1 MFYQSTLLDN
11 GIQVISERMDAVHSV
26 SLGIWFRVGSRDEQ
40 PQQLGLSH
48 FMEHMMF
55 KGTPSRDALSISME
69 FDAMGAELNA
79 FTSKEY
85 TCYYARFVD
94 EHLDKATEV
103 LSDMVLQSVF
113 DQSDID
119 SEREVV
125 IEEIARSEDTP
136 DDHIYD
142 LFTQAMFPT
151 HQLGSPILG
160 TRPIVGGFTHQD
172 CVAYHQRHYAAANC
186 VIVACGNVDHDQ
198 LVSTCA
204 GYLDSMP
211 AGQHNPRDLV
221 IEPARLNFSFMEK
234 DTEQAHVLFGM
245 PGIALGEDD
254 RFAATLLEIALG
266 GGMSSRLFQEIRE
279 KRGLAYAVH
288 ASSSPYLN
296 AAQFAVYAGTRP
308 ANLSEVIEIINRELR
323 IAMEKGLSD
332 EELNRVREY
341 TIGLTVLGMEST
353 RSRMTR
359 LGKNAVS
366 DLPLYSLDEI
376 LDRYRTV
383 TLADTQRVADR
394 VLSQKPTLA
403 IISPMKTAALEQEF
417 SYLLLYLWRHF
428 LRRRVMVLSRRY
440 KQSEGSRMIKVLI
453 NGYLGRMGT
462 QVVKAV
468 TESADM
474 QVVAGFDLNSTT
486 DSVTLNGEDIA
497 PAFSDLKQA
506 LESTKPDVMVDFT
519 VPTAVEANL
528 RIALPTGVDCV
539 LGTTGLGREAL
550 EGLAGLAPN
559 GTCLFHAPNFTT
571 GAVLMMHF
579 AKIAARFFP
588 DAEVIEF
595 HHNGKVDAPSGTAIN
610 TALSIAEERAK
621 ANLSSLSPGKE
632 TELVGRE
639 GARGT
644 AVQGIPVHS
653 IRSDGYVAHQEVLF
667 GSPGQTLTIRHDSID
682 RSSYMPGVLLA
693 IRSVGNYQ
701 GLVVG
706 LENFMRI

>member
-11 GIQVISERMDAVHSV
+11 GIQVISEQMDAVHSV
-26 SLGIWFRVGSRDEQ
+26 SLGVWFRVGSRDER

-55 KGTPSRDALSISME
+55 KGTPSRDALAISME

-103 LSDMVLQSVF
+103 LSDMVLRSLF

-160 TRPIVGGFTHQD
+160 TRQIVGGFTHQD

-186 VIVACGNVDHDQ
+186 VVVACGNVDHDL
-198 LVSTCA
+198 LVRTCA
-204 GYLDSMP
+204 GYLGSMP
-211 AGQHNPRDLV
+211 VGQHNPRDLV

-234 DTEQAHVLFGM
+234 DTEQAHLLFGM
-245 PGIALGEDD
+245 PGIALGDDD

-288 ASSSPYLN
+288 AGSIPYLN
-296 AAQFAVYAGTRP
+296 ASQFSVYAGTRP
-308 ANLSEVIEIINRELR
+308 TNLSEVIGIIDHELR
-323 IAMEKGLSD
+323 IAMEKGLTE

-394 VLSQKPTLA
+394 ILSQKPTLA
-403 IISPMKTAALEQEF
+403 IISPLKTDALEQEF
-417 SYLLLYLWRHF
+417 SYLL
-428 LRRRVMVLSRRY
+428 
-440 KQSEGSRMIKVLI
+440 
-453 NGYLGRMGT
+453 
-462 QVVKAV
+462 
-468 TESADM
+468 
-474 QVVAGFDLNSTT
+474 
-486 DSVTLNGEDIA
+486 
-497 PAFSDLKQA
+497 
-506 LESTKPDVMVDFT
+506 
-519 VPTAVEANL
+519 
-528 RIALPTGVDCV
+528 
-539 LGTTGLGREAL
+539 
-550 EGLAGLAPN
+550 
-559 GTCLFHAPNFTT
+559 
-571 GAVLMMHF
+571 
-579 AKIAARFFP
+579 
-588 DAEVIEF
+588 
-595 HHNGKVDAPSGTAIN
+595 
-610 TALSIAEERAK
+610 
-621 ANLSSLSPGKE
+621 
-632 TELVGRE
+632 
-639 GARGT
+639 
-644 AVQGIPVHS
+644 
-653 IRSDGYVAHQEVLF
+653 
-667 GSPGQTLTIRHDSID
+667 
-682 RSSYMPGVLLA
+682 
-693 IRSVGNYQ
+693 
-701 GLVVG
+701 
-706 LENFMRI
+706 